1 MKNKRKHCKRIKSV
15 DSELVNVVFFNEII
29 AK

>member
-1 MKNKRKHCKRIKSV
+1 MKNKRKHCKKDKSV
-15 DSELVNVVFFNEII
+15 DSELVNVVFNEII